1 MNISKSHQ
9 IFSELLKNPRV
20 LSNPQEFLGPNYE
33 TVLNFWL
40 ILDEL
45 TKDQWR
51 TIWSR
56 YWDFYDLQLSEWRK
70 AADES
75 IEASDETIERD
86 FADNAV
92 DAVDAAWDV
101 YGYTAGWATR
111 ELIGM
116 HKFFEQQKP
125 LSFFQMF
132 LEVL

>member
-1 MNISKSHQ
+1 MNISKTHER
-9 IFSELLKNPRV
+9 FSERLQDPRV
-20 LSNPQEFLGPNYE
+20 LSNPEEFLGPNYE
-33 TVLNFWL
+33 AVLNFWL

-45 TKDQWR
+45 SRDQWR
-51 TIWSR
+51 TIESSFEN
-56 YWDFYDLQLSEWRK
+56 FYHNSESEWDK
-70 AADES
+70 
-75 IEASDETIERD
+75 ASDEAIIASEETIERD
-86 FADNAV
+86 FADN
-92 DAVDAAWDV
+92 AVDAAWDV